1 MAKRSDFAQ
10 KLLEDLRSRKERM
23 AVSHSSEGSK
33 SAAPD
38 VHAYSK
44 QIHRGS
50 RDMKT
55 HRSNG
60 IRSGSVHSRTS
71 GSNIALSIEEVS
83 TEIVPFGGGRNS
95 EQIGDLSMALAF
107 ALENGGKLRRMDS
120 SGNSSVLGFLH
131 QIARRPVEVSKM
143 ERSGI
148 DRHHSSSNRF
158 PTLSHLHI
166 KEISKGA
173 QKLNQILRACS
184 NGLNFESYSLEI
196 GKELLKEAV
205 DLEES
210 LRMLVNLQK
219 ASEYMI
225 CPQSKSRI
233 TLLDEDEDDDDT
245 STKKAEH
252 NQLALPRFSFD
263 KPSRNSHYIQKVE
276 RTDLTQR
283 IMALTYSSEAAS
295 FNHDKHNSSTSN
307 SVSHKKSSSYGSTS
321 KTLAALSEQ
330 KNQSSSSK
338 SNPEKARIPNVIAK
352 LMGLEELPENADSKQ
367 TKKESSSKQKTEM
380 KVTNKSAERSSTRE
394 RKTKDAENSVPTVRK
409 QKQMQPSQN
418 KMLQDPK
425 HALQAEKNLPD
436 HHASFE
442 MTMHDGKQPKK
453 DVNGTKPE
461 KGSNKA
467 NVKMERHQSNIIQM
481 NQSTGKRKNGQDK
494 EREQDNTKTREQKG
508 KEQGETRKLI
518 RKHELQQM
526 ASQAQIGSEAAIT
539 LEGQTEHNASMLK
552 IENRDEN
559 WHLSNDQPKSSN
571 DLGFQQAH
579 TFRNFQ
585 QRDIKYHAGEG
596 EWQTAKQK
604 IQDRSQKGSE
614 VMSRNFPTP
623 MNDIL
628 NFQKRHSQM
637 NQATPGSTSS
647 RESVDE
653 MPSKGFPTNRHHEDP
668 VYERISNN
676 NHVKVQDSM
685 TRYSNQDSSP
695 IDPKYD
701 MMEKS
706 STPTMEEKAAHSPA
720 TQKVRNTMGQ
730 KAETPRKMDEL
741 ASRKCGTPNSLA
753 RQQKRQTSALQ
764 EGKQK
769 RRCKLGGSTVEQV
782 TAIRSREAEA
792 RIVKSSKSM
801 ANIQQPNVLEDL
813 HNKDEQA
820 SNSYIPVEEE
830 SQILKG
836 PKILVPNDSCQNTIS
851 TVTNEQQGQELGR
864 DQLQSHNFVLNS
876 LNETHQTSKDI
887 TYPSQVKNQKALK
900 LVTPEPLNESENH
913 LKRIL
918 IKSQL
923 FLNTAEAL
931 FKLNIPF
938 VVLHA
943 GSQDYHDEE
952 SKLVLDCGYEIM
964 KRKGKKQ
971 ELSVHP
977 FMKISVTS
985 IKVKSLDTLVKLL
998 YKDLEKLKLYCR
1010 NGNAECLTPVED
1022 YLPKMLECDV
1032 YNWDI
1037 DVNCMWDC
1045 GWDKMMFAFLEKDDV
1060 IRDVEKFVLDG
1071 LLDEVAKDLLPVF

>member
-10 KLLEDLRSRKERM
+10 KLLDDLRSRKERM
-23 AVSHSSEGSK
+23 AVSQSSKGSK

-38 VHAYSK
+38 VYSYSK
-44 QIHRGS
+44 QTHRGGS

-55 HRSNG
+55 NRSNG
-60 IRSGSVHSRTS
+60 IRSGTVHSRTG
-71 GSNIALSIEEVS
+71 GSSKSLSIGEAS
-83 TEIVPFGGGRNS
+83 TEIVPFGRGRGS

-107 ALENGGKLRRMDS
+107 ALESGGKLRRMDS

-131 QIARRPVEVSKM
+131 QIGRRPVEVSKM
-143 ERSGI
+143 EVSGME
-148 DRHHSSSNRF
+148 RHHSSSNRF

-184 NGLNFESYSLEI
+184 NGLNFESYSI
-196 GKELLKEAV
+196 DVGKELLKEAM

-225 CPQSKSRI
+225 CPQRKSRI

-245 STKKAEH
+245 PTRTAEH

-263 KPSRNSHYIQKVE
+263 KPSKYSHCIQRVE
-276 RTDLTQR
+276 MTDLRQR
-283 IMALTYSSEAAS
+283 ITALTYSSEAAS
-295 FNHDKHNSSTSN
+295 FNHDKHNLSTSN
-307 SVSHKKSSSYGSTS
+307 PGSHRKSSSYGSTT

-330 KNQSSSSK
+330 RNHSSSSK

-352 LMGLEELPENADSKQ
+352 LMGLEEVPENADSKH
-367 TKKESSSKQKTEM
+367 TKKESSSKQKTERN
-380 KVTNKSAERSSTRE
+380 VTNRSAERSSTRE
-394 RKTKDAENSVPTVRK
+394 RSTKDSENPVPTVRK
-409 QKQMQPSQN
+409 QKQMQPNQN

-425 HALQAEKNLPD
+425 HALQAKKNLPN

-442 MTMHDGKQPKK
+442 MTMHDGKKPEKEM
-453 DVNGTKPE
+453 DGTKPE
-461 KGSNKA
+461 RGSNIA
-467 NVKMERHQSNIIQM
+467 NEKMERHQSNAIQM
-481 NQSTGKRKNGQDK
+481 KQSTGTRKNVQDK
-494 EREQDNTKTREQKG
+494 EREQDNTKSREQKG

-518 RKHELQQM
+518 RKHELQQT
-526 ASQAQIGSEAAIT
+526 GSEAANT
-539 LEGQTEHNASMLK
+539 LEGQTEHNARMLR
-552 IENRDEN
+552 IEKRDEN
-559 WHLSNDQPKSSN
+559 WRLSNDQPKPSN
-571 DLGFQQAH
+571 DLRFQQAH
-579 TFRNFQ
+579 TFLNFQ
-585 QRDIKYHAGEG
+585 QRDMKYNAG
-596 EWQTAKQK
+596 EWQTAGQK

-623 MNDIL
+623 TNDIL
-628 NFQKRHSQM
+628 NFQKRHSQV
-637 NQATPGSTSS
+637 NQATPGSRSY
-647 RESVDE
+647 RQFVDE

-668 VYERISNN
+668 IYERISNN

-685 TRYSNQDSSP
+685 TRYSNQDSSSP
-695 IDPKYD
+695 IHPRYD

-706 STPTMEEKAAHSPA
+706 STPTMEEKAAHPPA
-720 TQKVRNTMGQ
+720 TQKVRNAKGQ
-730 KAETPRKMDEL
+730 KAETPRKIDEL
-741 ASRKCGTPNSLA
+741 ASRKSGTPHGLA
-753 RQQKRQTSALQ
+753 RQQKHQTSALQ

-769 RRCKLGGSTVEQV
+769 RRSKLGGSKVEQV
-782 TAIRSREAEA
+782 IAFRSREAEA
-792 RIVKSSKSM
+792 RILKSSKSM
-801 ANIQQPNVLEDL
+801 ANTQQSNVLEDL
-813 HNKDEQA
+813 HGKDEQA
-820 SNSYIPVEEE
+820 PNSFIHVEEE

-836 PKILVPNDSCQNTIS
+836 TKILPPSDSFQNTIS
-851 TVTNEQQGQELGR
+851 TVTNEQQGQKLGR
-864 DQLQSHNFVLNS
+864 DQPQSHSFVLDS
-876 LNETHQTSKDI
+876 LGGTHQTCKDV
-887 TYPSQVKNQKALK
+887 TYPSQVENQKALQ
-900 LVTPEPLNESENH
+900 LETPEPLNESQNH
-913 LKRIL
+913 LKQIL

-938 VVLHA
+938 VALHA

-952 SKLVLDCGYEIM
+952 SRLILDCGYEIM
-964 KRKGKKQ
+964 KRKGKKK

-985 IKVKSLDTLVKLL
+985 IKVQSLDNLIKLL
-998 YKDLEKLKLYCR
+998 CEDLDKLKFYGR
-1010 NGNAECLTPVED
+1010 DGNAECITLVED

-1032 YNWDI
+1032 YNLDI

-1045 GWDKMMFAFLEKDDV
+1045 GWDKKMFAFHEKDDV
-1060 IRDVEKFVLDG
+1060 IRDVEKVVLDG

>member
-38 VHAYSK
+38 VYAYSK
-44 QIHRGS
+44 QMHRGS

-71 GSNIALSIEEVS
+71 GSDISLSIEEVS
-83 TEIVPFGGGRNS
+83 TEFVPFGRGRNS

-120 SGNSSVLGFLH
+120 SGNSSMLGFLH
-131 QIARRPVEVSKM
+131 QIGRRPVDVSKM

-148 DRHHSSSNRF
+148 NRHHSSSNRF

-263 KPSRNSHYIQKVE
+263 KPSINSHYIQKVE
-276 RTDLTQR
+276 RTDLMQR
-283 IMALTYSSEAAS
+283 IMALTYLSEAAS
-295 FNHDKHNSSTSN
+295 FNHDKHNLSTSN

-352 LMGLEELPENADSKQ
+352 LMGLEELPENADSKH
-367 TKKESSSKQKTEM
+367 TKKESGSKQKTEM
-380 KVTNKSAERSSTRE
+380 NVTNKSAERSSTRE
-394 RKTKDAENSVPTVRK
+394 RKTKDAENSVPKVRK
-409 QKQMQPSQN
+409 QKQMQPNQN

-425 HALQAEKNLPD
+425 HALQAEKTLPD
-436 HHASFE
+436 RHATFE
-442 MTMHDGKQPKK
+442 MTMHAGKQPMM

-467 NVKMERHQSNIIQM
+467 NVKMERHQSNSIQM

-526 ASQAQIGSEAAIT
+526 ASHAQIGSEAAIT
-539 LEGQTEHNASMLK
+539 LEGQTDHNASMLK

-604 IQDRSQKGSE
+604 IQDRSQKKSE
-614 VMSRNFPTP
+614 VMSKNFPTP

-668 VYERISNN
+668 VYERIYNN

-701 MMEKS
+701 MKEKS
-706 STPTMEEKAAHSPA
+706 STPTMEEKATHSPA

-730 KAETPRKMDEL
+730 KAETPRKIDEL
-741 ASRKCGTPNSLA
+741 ASRKSGTPNSLA

-782 TAIRSREAEA
+782 IAIRSREEEA

-813 HNKDEQA
+813 HNKDEHA
-820 SNSYIPVEEE
+820 SNSYIPVDDE

-876 LNETHQTSKDI
+876 LNESHQTSKDI

-900 LVTPEPLNESENH
+900 LETPEPLNESENH
-913 LKRIL
+913 LKQIL

-938 VVLHA
+938 FVLHA
-943 GSQDYHDEE
+943 
-952 SKLVLDCGYEIM
+952 
-964 KRKGKKQ
+964 
-971 ELSVHP
+971 
-977 FMKISVTS
+977 VTS
-985 IKVKSLDTLVKLL
+985 IKVKSLDNLIKLL
-998 YKDLEKLKLYCR
+998 YKDLEMLKLYCR
-1010 NGNAECLTPVED
+1010 NGNPECLPLVED
-1022 YLPKMLECDV
+1022 YLQKMLECDV